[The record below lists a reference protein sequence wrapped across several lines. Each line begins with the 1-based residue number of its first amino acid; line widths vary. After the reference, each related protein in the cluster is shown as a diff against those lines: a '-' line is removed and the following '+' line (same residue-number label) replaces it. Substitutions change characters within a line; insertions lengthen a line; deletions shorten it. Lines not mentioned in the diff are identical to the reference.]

1 MTVMADFERQSLSF
15 FTFDEGMLFSADGP
29 VDTVTGTVDA
39 DIERRSLSPLFPFGK
54 G

>member
-1 MTVMADFERQSLSF
+1 MNKP
-15 FTFDEGMLFSADGP
+15 FSADGP
-29 VDTVTGTVDA
+29 VDTVTGMTVDA